1 MMDVQLQELIDK
13 IKTEGIK
20 SAEQESA
27 RVLRDA
33 EQRANDIIAK
43 AHDEASAII
52 AKANEEV
59 KRFEHTAKDA
69 VAQAGRNT
77 ILSLRGR
84 ITELFD
90 ALIAEQTSEA
100 FSPKVLE
107 EAIVS
112 LIKAWSKEQVTNLQ
126 VLLSASD
133 LKKLEKQLKSRLAA
147 ELKKGLELKP
157 FPEINA
163 GFRIAME
170 DGSAYYNFTDQGI
183 AEILAE
189 YLNPKIAEIVEES
202 VQKET

>member
-1 MMDVQLQELIDK
+1 MEVQLQELIDK

-27 RVLRDA
+27 RVLHEA
-33 EQRANDIIAK
+33 EKKANEIIAQ
-43 AHDEASAII
+43 AHDEASAIV

-59 KRFEHTAKDA
+59 KRFEQTAKDA

-77 ILSLRGR
+77 ILSLRSR

-90 ALIAEQTSEA
+90 ALIAEQTREA
-100 FSPKVLE
+100 LTPKVLE

-112 LIKAWSKEQVTNLQ
+112 LIKSWSKEQVTNLQ
-126 VLLSASD
+126 VLLPASD

-147 ELKKGLELKP
+147 ELKKGVELKP
-157 FPEINA
+157 FPEISA

-189 YLNPKIAEIVEES
+189 YLNPKIAEIVREAA
-202 VQKET
+202 QKET